1 MRRYTLKLNFDW
13 WSSQTDWFSGSG
25 NGIGNVG
32 TNNGQGNAPG
42 TTGNGNFNI
51 GSGNGNNNGGS
62 FNGSGN
68 VGGNNGNNNG
78 VGNVPFD
85 EAESTTSADAA
96 SADTG
101 TSGGFDW
108 SGFIADLKMSDEP
121 ETTAKEEPAVD
132 ADEPVQPEADTFEF
146 VSTSGQGNTGQ
157 NNGVGNIG
165 RFSGNNN
172 TGNNNGNN
180 NVGGVNGN
188 NNGGSNNGNNNTD
201 GGFNGNNNGNN
212 NVDAADLPS
221 FDFGSWQDSISDW
234 GDFFA

>member
-1 MRRYTLKLNFDW
+1 MNSNTNW
-13 WSSQTDWFSGSG
+13 WTSGTDWFSDFG

-42 TTGNGNFNI
+42 TTGNGNFNV

-78 VGNVPFD
+78 VGNMPLD
-85 EAESTTSADAA
+85 EADTTAQVEAA
-96 SADTG
+96 SADAG
-101 TSGGFDW
+101 MSDSFDW
-108 SGFIADLKMSDEP
+108 RGFLSDLRASDEP
-121 ETTAKEEPAVD
+121 AASAQKETADD
-132 ADEPVQPEADTFEF
+132 AGQDEQPQADAFEF
-146 VSTSGQGNTGQ
+146 VSASGQGNTGQ

-165 RFSGNNN
+165 GFSGNDN
-172 TGNNNGNN
+172 TGDNNGNN

-188 NNGGSNNGNNNTD
+188 NNGNDN
-201 GGFNGNNNGNN
+201 F
-212 NVDAADLPS
+212 DAADLPL
-221 FDFGSWQDSISDW
+221 FDFGSWQDMTPDW